1 MPTLKKRTNISL
13 DAELDEQLEKLAL
26 RDEMPKATKAAQLI
40 KLAIELEEDI
50 YLEKAVQKRT
60 TENTKFISHE
70 DAWQ

>member
-50 YLEKAVQKRT
+50 YLENTVQKRT
-60 TENTKFISHE
+60 SENTKFISHE